1 MTKLIGGNISDTPIK
16 DISDGSAFS
25 AGGGGTAPDL
35 ITLGSWGTASVITGT
50 GWVQHKASV
59 ATAWANSGYS
69 CGWILMSPTKW
80 LNVARRNS
88 DNALYYGVITLDA
101 AGDVSTQ
108 GTYTALSDFTTNGAP
123 VALRRMGD
131 STTNLLI
138 GSGKTSATQRIEL
151 GEYALSG
158 DTLTLQNSLLTQN
171 TTNGAASD
179 LRGFSIE
186 VGTDY
191 GVASVFFSG
200 TAVGFH
206 PFRITSP
213 QAFGTLVNTSTA
225 QVSSQD
231 QAGMMSWKSKS
242 TPNVFYF
249 STGLLTKTILTEA
262 NPPTL
267 TESDGFAVQVGGW
280 GYGTEATLSNR
291 GLIVQ
296 PPTEETDGNLMFIAP
311 SGIGGWKGEGNT
323 FRMADFPNRV
333 GINLG
338 GYGTPAVRK
347 FNRHNIDFVHVDTSG
362 DWVRGVVIAAHPA
375 AGTTGLTAIPLNVN
389 PKDQKFT
396 AGTPLQTT
404 NLTPH
409 QDAPCNFGAAYH
421 ADWTTSQILIACE
434 DTAAAPS
441 IIKLPITV

>member
-1 MTKLIGGNISDTPIK
+1 MAARSYTGIGTAP
-16 DISDGSAFS
+16 A
-25 AGGGGTAPDL
+25 GGGTAPDL

-59 ATAWANSGYS
+59 ATAWLNSGYS
-69 CGWILMSPTKW
+69 CGWILMSATKW

-158 DTLTLQNSLLTQN
+158 DTLTLQNSLMTQN
-171 TTNGAASD
+171 TTNGAAAD
-179 LRGFSIE
+179 LRGFAIE

-191 GVASVFFSG
+191 GVVAAIYDGSS
-200 TAVGFH
+200 VGFH

-213 QAFGTLVNTSTA
+213 QAFGTLVDTDTTA
-225 QVSSQD
+225 VQGQD
-231 QAGMMSWKSKS
+231 QAAMMSWKSQS
-242 TPNVFYF
+242 TTNVFYF
-249 STGLLTKTILTEA
+249 STGVITKTILTEA

-267 TESDGFAVQVGGW
+267 TESDGFTPSVNSW

-296 PPTEETDGNLMFIAP
+296 PPTEETDGNLMFIVNT
-311 SGIGGWKGEGNT
+311 GIGGWKGEGNT
-323 FRMADFPNRV
+323 FRMNNSGGAD
-333 GINLG
+333 NLG
-338 GYGTPAVRK
+338 AFGTPAVRS
-347 FNRHNIDFVHVDTSG
+347 FSRHNIDFVHVDTSG
-362 DWVRGVVIAAHPA
+362 DWVRGVVIAAHNA
-375 AGTTGLTAIPLNVN
+375 SGTNGLTAIPLNVN

>member
-1 MTKLIGGNISDTPIK
+1 MRNDLIGGGITSSPIK
-16 DISDGSAFS
+16 HLGDNDS
-25 AGGGGTAPDL
+25 GGGTAPDF
-35 ITLGSWGTASVITGT
+35 ITLGTWGTASVISGT

-69 CGWILMSPTKW
+69 CGWILMSATKW

-171 TTNGAASD
+171 TTGGAAAD

-191 GVASVFFSG
+191 GVVAAFYDAGS
-200 TAVGFH
+200 VGFH
-206 PFRITSP
+206 GFRITSP
-213 QAFGTLVNTSTA
+213 QAFGTLVDTDTTAVSTE
-225 QVSSQD
+225 D
-231 QAGMMSWKSKS
+231 QAGMMSWKSQS
-242 TPNVFYF
+242 TANVFYF
-249 STGLLTKTILTEA
+249 STGVLTKVILTEA

-267 TESDGFAVQVGGW
+267 SESDVFTTSVSNWAH
-280 GYGTEATLSNR
+280 GTEATLSNR

-296 PPTEETDGNLMFIAP
+296 PPTEETDGNMMFIVRN
-311 SGIGGWKGEGNT
+311 GIGGWKGEGNT
-323 FRMADFPNRV
+323 FRMSNV
-333 GINLG
+333 SNGGGINLG
-338 GYGTPAVRK
+338 AFGTDAIRA
-347 FNRHNIDFVHVDTSG
+347 FSRHNIEFVHVDTSG
-362 DWVRGVVIAAHPA
+362 DWVRGVVIVAHPA

-389 PKDQKFT
+389 PKDQRFVV
-396 AGTPLQTT
+396 GTPSQTT